1 MQELLLIKD
10 NIVIIQSND
19 KIYQDTKDNFLK
31 DCDTE
36 ILHDN
41 VDYNKGVK
49 RCLVDNVLV
58 QEYPISMYE
67 NVINNINDIL
77 NKKAKREYVENLPK
91 MH

>member
-58 QEYPISMYE
+58 QEYPISVYE
-67 NVINNINDIL
+67 NIINNIDDIL
-77 NKKAKREYVENLPK
+77 NKKTKREHVENLQK
-91 MH
+91 VY